1 MDKKFGDQPSNKSLI
16 NPKNTTRYT
25 PLEFYQL
32 LLPLEMGKPIKAD
45 ELSKAQEMKKFLTD
59 EFGHDK
65 IQHVDEEELKKKI
78 NGEALIDRLKYRK
91 QIGLLSI
98 GKKAIV

>member
-32 LLPLEMGKPIKAD
+32 LLPLEMGKPIKAE
-45 ELSKAQEMKKFLTD
+45 ELSKA
-59 EFGHDK
+59 
-65 IQHVDEEELKKKI
+65 
-78 NGEALIDRLKYRK
+78 
-91 QIGLLSI
+91 
-98 GKKAIV
+98 